1 MSQQTW
7 RNIFIGII
15 VLTIPCYALAI
26 MTYYVRGGGTPAT
39 STPAVRPSIT
49 PFDPNLLVTQTV
61 RALQTLGTEDF
72 GTQPTALDIDD
83 ETPVSIVT
91 NTPVFAF
98 NTSTPVQVFPPT
110 ATATVF
116 TVPTNTPTVFVPP
129 TNTSTPVP
137 SPTQPILVPPTDTPS
152 P

>member
-15 VLTIPCYALAI
+15 VLTIPCYLLGI
-26 MTYYVRGGGTPAT
+26 GTYYLRGGGDAAAT
-39 STPAVRPSIT
+39 STPAARPTIT
-49 PFDPNLLVTQTV
+49 PFDPNLLVSQTV
-61 RALQTLGTEDF
+61 SVLQTQGTEIF
-72 GTQPTALDIDD
+72 GTQPTALDIE

-98 NTSTPVQVFPPT
+98 NTSTPIQVLPPT

-129 TNTSTPVP
+129 TSTATA
-137 SPTQPILVPPTDTPS
+137 SPTQPILVPPTDTPA